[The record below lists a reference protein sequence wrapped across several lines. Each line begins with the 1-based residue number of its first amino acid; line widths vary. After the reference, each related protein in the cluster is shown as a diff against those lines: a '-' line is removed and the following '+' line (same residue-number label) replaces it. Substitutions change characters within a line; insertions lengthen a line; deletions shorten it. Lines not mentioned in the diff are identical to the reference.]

1 MTIHPLFRKSSLGP
15 EEIEVLARAYN
26 DALKQLG
33 LSPRVDRI
41 TEVVAKKAFELWQRG
56 LRDRAKLTDRIVEDF
71 LGLPPKPRRRQA
83 RRQLG

>member
-1 MTIHPLFRKSSLGP
+1 VTIHPLFRKSSLGP
-15 EEIEVLARAYN
+15 EEIEVLAGAYN

-56 LRDRAKLTDRIVEDF
+56 LRDRAKLTDGIVEDF
-71 LGLPPKPRRRQA
+71 LRLPPKPRRR
-83 RRQLG
+83 